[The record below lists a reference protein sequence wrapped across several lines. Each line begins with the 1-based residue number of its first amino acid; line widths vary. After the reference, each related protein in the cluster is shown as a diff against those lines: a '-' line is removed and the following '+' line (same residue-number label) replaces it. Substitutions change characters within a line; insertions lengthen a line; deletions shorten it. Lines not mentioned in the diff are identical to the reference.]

1 MIVSR
6 FISVIDRDILT
17 GAMSRNAFLKCI
29 TETIGISQEKGSSF
43 VLLYIDID
51 NMKHFNNHNG
61 HYLGDEMLKRFVTLV
76 TPFLINPNLLFRFGG
91 DEFTII
97 LPNSSCEEALHLSQ
111 KICNM
116 AREKLAPS
124 QDPHC
129 GDRYCMGP
137 AKISV
142 SIGISLFEQNMNV
155 ESLLRSV
162 EQKMWD
168 AKLAGRDCARI

>member
-1 MIVSR
+1 M
-6 FISVIDRDILT
+6 IDRDILT
-17 GAMSRNAFLKCI
+17 GAMSRGAFFKCI
-29 TETIGISQEKGSSF
+29 TETINISHEKGASF

-61 HYLGDEMLKRFVTLV
+61 HYLGDEMLRRFVMLV
-76 TPFLINPNLLFRFGG
+76 KPLLINPDSLFRFGG
-91 DEFTII
+91 DVFVII

-111 KICNM
+111 KICTI

-129 GDRYCMGP
+129 GDKHCMGP

-142 SIGISLFEQNMNV
+142 SIGISLFEQNMTV

-162 EQKMWD
+162 E
-168 AKLAGRDCARI
+168 